1 MKKQLVW
8 FMLLLGLVLAG
19 CSDENDVF
27 YETNDEFLKKNGI
40 EDVVKVFHKDN
51 VENET
56 SVMYY
61 GNRKGKDWFALFD
74 AKSGILL
81 EEWYGKDREYVRPEF
96 DISTVSMFRLC
107 SKLKSGGYAYV
118 YYFYPDEIKQL
129 VRLRDN
135 QKVEYGVELDDDISL
150 HEALTENRIY
160 GLKNPEYE
168 YVIFDFEGNVLVRD
182 ASKTI
187 DEEGQEYLFTG
198 FKDDKVWIGYY
209 DEEGDFHEV
218 VSSEKFERNRKV
230 HMGYGEYEEF
240 YIKTIGCS
248 DLLKTERGYA
258 FLSFYYGNTDYKK
271 RLTDVFFIN
280 GDKLVFVPLSQIY
293 YNSYLRNWYAGS
305 VLAGGRFVMSLDGE
319 ILKEF
324 VTTVSKDDEPVSYD
338 EAIRCNDRSIYRY
351 NYLKGESVWSVNI
364 DKLDEIESDA
374 KVTMTLLA
382 KNEELWSYQ
391 CEIVNRDGSKSH
403 FKFELNVET
412 GKITYL

>member
-1 MKKQLVW
+1 
-8 FMLLLGLVLAG
+8 MLLLGLVFAG

-96 DISTVSMFRLC
+96 DGLESTGQQLFT
-107 SKLKSGGYAYV
+107 KLKSGGYVYV
-118 YYFYPDEIKQL
+118 YHFCPDEIRQL

-135 QKVEYGVELDDDISL
+135 QKVEYGVELDDNIYL

-160 GLKNPEYE
+160 GVKNPEYE

-187 DEEGQEYLFTG
+187 DEEGSEYLFTG
-198 FKDDKVWIGYY
+198 FKEDKVWIGYY
-209 DEEGDFHEV
+209 DEEGNFQEV

-230 HMGYGEYEEF
+230 HIGYGEYKEF
-240 YIKTIGCS
+240 YIKTIDVS
-248 DLLKTERGYA
+248 SMLETDRGYA
-258 FLSFYYGNTDYKK
+258 FLSHYGNTDYNKH
-271 RLTDVFFIN
+271 LTDVFFIN
-280 GDKLVFVPLSQIY
+280 GDKLVFVPSLQIDY
-293 YNSYLRNWYAGS
+293 NSDNSYLRNWYAGS
-305 VLAGGRFVMSLDGE
+305 VLAGRKFVLSLDGE
-319 ILKEF
+319 IIKEYQ
-324 VTTVSKDDEPVSYD
+324 SAIQEDDEPLSYD
-338 EAIRCNDRSIYRY
+338 EVIRRWWINGFERY
-351 NYLKGESVWSVNI
+351 NCMKNEIVWSVKI
-364 DKLDEIESDA
+364 DKLESVESDA